1 MNNDTPDLVDSVLE
15 VRCVGSVNVSK
26 DLELQDGK
34 SISELLDDQKETN
47 DDAERG
53 DGGWVPRGYR

>member
-1 MNNDTPDLVDSVLE
+1 MNNDTPELVDSVLE
-15 VRCVGSVNVSK
+15 VRCVGSVNVTQ

-34 SISELLDDQKETN
+34 SISELLDEQTEEG

-53 DGGWVPRGYR
+53 DRS

>member
-53 DGGWVPRGYR
+53 DGG

>member
-1 MNNDTPDLVDSVLE
+1 MNNDTHYIVDSVLE

-53 DGGWVPRGYR
+53 DGG